1 MATKKEK
8 LFFLETQYAE
18 QKKEIKDY
26 LLDAILSDNDNTIA
40 ELKEEMADI
49 EAQYQTDREQIERK
63 G

>member
-26 LLDAILSDNDNTIA
+26 LLDAILSGDDDTVT
-40 ELKEEMADI
+40 ELKEEMAEI
-49 EAQYQTDREQIERK
+49 EAQYQTDREQIERE